1 MRITTPASRLRRSDP
16 NPRRLRAWA
25 QRNAGGELR
34 LGLGFC
40 RVVSPA
46 LALTSPHEVPSV
58 DELRL
63 VQVVDPASDPEIV
76 RRRRAAPL
84 VRNDVMELD
93 LVCGATGL
101 ACRAYERAG
110 SSVALP
116 HEAAHFRRDRAP
128 LRLLLH
134 APRSR

>member
-46 LALTSPHEVPSV
+46 LALTSPHEVPSI
-58 DELRL
+58 DELRF
-63 VQVVDPASDPEIV
+63 VQVVT
-76 RRRRAAPL
+76 AAL
-84 VRNDVMELD
+84 CRVRNYAAFGVFTD
-93 LVCGATGL
+93 GAG
-101 ACRAYERAG
+101 RQ
-110 SSVALP
+110 
-116 HEAAHFRRDRAP
+116 RRGIIRGWII
-128 LRLLLH
+128 R
-134 APRSR
+134 